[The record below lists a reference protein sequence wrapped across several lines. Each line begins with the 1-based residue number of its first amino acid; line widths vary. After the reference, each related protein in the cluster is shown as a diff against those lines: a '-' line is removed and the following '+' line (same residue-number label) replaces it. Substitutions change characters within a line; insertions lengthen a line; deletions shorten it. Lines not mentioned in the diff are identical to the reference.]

1 MSDFVHLHVH
11 TEYSLL
17 DGMIKIKE
25 LVKKTKELG
34 MRAVAMTDH
43 GNMFGAIEFY
53 QECEKNGIKPIIGS
67 EFYMTSGSRFDKEK
81 ERFHLILLAKNN
93 NGYKNLIKLS
103 SYSYTE
109 GFYYKPRIDRELLE
123 RYKDDLI
130 CLSACIGG
138 EVQAAILNKDIP
150 HAEETA
156 LYFKNL
162 FGSDSFYLE
171 MQYHRM
177 KEEEIVIKEL
187 ANISKKLKIP
197 LVATNDAH
205 YLHKSDATTHDALL
219 CIGTKKMISD
229 TNRMRFPS
237 DEFYFKSE
245 EEMLKIFKSFPSA
258 MSNTKVIADLCNVT
272 LDLPGPILPEFE
284 VPSGFTKETYLYKI
298 AEEGIYKKYK
308 NVTPEILARLK
319 METGVINDMKFPGYF
334 LIVWDFIKYARDNG
348 IWVGP
353 GRGSGAGSIVAYAL
367 GITNID
373 PLAYDLLFERFLNIE
388 RVSMPDFDIDF
399 CKERRGEVMD
409 YVNRKYGSDRVSQIV
424 TFGKMKTK
432 SVIRDVGRVMEIPLG
447 RINQIVKLIP
457 DEGKMLADKI
467 DMVPELKQIVENG
480 TEEEQK
486 LIFMAKKLENLNR
499 QTGVHACG
507 VVIGKEQVIEY
518 VPLQLVKDEKQ
529 GDTIT
534 TQFPGPQLEECGLV
548 KMDFL
553 GLITLTLMRDC
564 VELLQKQGITLD
576 IDTIPIDDKKVFD
589 LFSRGDTAA
598 IFQFE
603 SPGMQKHLKGLK
615 PNKLSDIIAMNA
627 LYRPGPLQ
635 FIETFI
641 KRKNGEEKIIYDHP
655 CLEPVLNET
664 YGIMVY
670 QEQVMKVSQV
680 MAGYSLG
687 SADILRRAMGKKKA
701 EEMQKQL
708 AIFVEGA
715 IKNGIEKSVA
725 ETVFKKMEEFANYG
739 FNKSHAAAYSYLAYQ
754 CGYLKAYYPVHFM
767 AAVLSS
773 ERGNP
778 EKISGYVKY
787 AKEQGISVLQPDVN
801 KSDVKYTVEEN
812 NIRYALNGIKGVG
825 ETASANI
832 VESRIKCGGFKH
844 FLDFLKNIDLRII
857 NRSVLEILIK
867 TGAFDSFGQKR
878 RWIFES
884 LDELI
889 KEAQLY
895 QNDQKTGQ
903 GGLFDIVMDEQS
915 THETIPGI
923 NVAEWEDN
931 LRLAYE
937 KESIGFFITGNPIDK
952 YRNFI
957 RNNCQYNSK
966 TIKEIVIPGY
976 GTKNNITIAGL
987 VDTFK
992 EFKNENGDTW
1002 AKAMIADNH
1011 GEFELIIY
1019 KIQYSQFASLLKPL
1033 QPLFIK
1039 AYCRKGHNDS
1049 VQVIADKIIDLK
1061 EVNESDISE
1070 MHIYIEG
1077 TELADIND
1085 LKLLRNDLISIAG
1098 SLKLIFHIKTE
1109 DGDEFLIRSKDC
1121 LAPNDKEVVR
1131 SFLDKYSF
1139 IYDIKML

>member
-1 MSDFVHLHVH
+1 MSNFVHLHNH

-17 DGMIKIKE
+17 DGMIKIKD
-25 LVKKTKELG
+25 LVKRTKELG
-34 MRAVAMTDH
+34 MSAVAMTDH

-53 QECEKNGIKPIIGS
+53 KECTSAGIKPIIGS

-81 ERFHLILLAKNN
+81 DRFHIVLLAKNH
-93 NGYKNLIKLS
+93 NGYKNLINLS

-109 GFYYKPRIDRELLE
+109 GYYYKPRIDRELLE
-123 RYKDDLI
+123 KYHNDLV

-138 EVQAAILNKDIP
+138 EVPSAVLEGNIAL
-150 HAEETA
+150 AEEKA
-156 LYFKNL
+156 LYFRNL
-162 FGSDSFYLE
+162 FGADSFYLE
-171 MQYHRM
+171 LQYHRM
-177 KEEEIVIKEL
+177 KEEELVIKEL
-187 ANISKKLKIP
+187 VSISKKHKIP

-205 YLHKSDATTHDALL
+205 YLYKDDAKTHDALL
-219 CIGTKKMISD
+219 CIGTKKLLSD
-229 TNRMRFPS
+229 ANRMRFPS

-245 EEMLKIFKSFPSA
+245 EEMNAIFKAFPSS
-258 MSNTKVIADLCNVT
+258 MTNTKVIADLCNIK

-284 VPSGFTKETYLYKI
+284 VPDGFTKETYLEKVAEDGLYKR
-298 AEEGIYKKYK
+298 YK
-308 NVTPEILARLK
+308 NVTPEIKARLD
-319 METGVINDMKFPGYF
+319 MELKVINDMKFPGYF

-353 GRGSGAGSIVAYAL
+353 GRGSGAGSIVAYVL

-388 RVSMPDFDIDF
+388 RISMPDFDIDF

-409 YVNRKYGSDRVSQIV
+409 YVNRKYGSDKVSQIV

-432 SVIRDVGRVMEIPLG
+432 SVIRDVGRVLEIPLA
-447 RINQIVKLIP
+447 RINQIVKMIP
-457 DEGKMLADKI
+457 DEGKTLTDKI
-467 DMVPELKQIVENG
+467 AMTPELKELVENG
-480 TEEEQK
+480 TEDEKK
-486 LIFMAKKLENLNR
+486 LIFMGKKLENLNR

-507 VVIGKEQVIEY
+507 VVIGKEKVTEY

-564 VELLQKQGITLD
+564 IELLELEGIN
-576 IDTIPIDDKKVFD
+576 INIDDIPLDDQKVFE

-603 SPGMQKHLKGLK
+603 SPGMQKHLKALK
-615 PNKLSDIIAMNA
+615 PNKITDIIAMNA

-635 FIETFI
+635 FIDTFI
-641 KRKNGEEKIIYDHP
+641 KRKNGEEEIIYDHP

-687 SADILRRAMGKKKA
+687 AADILRRAMGKKKA
-701 EEMQKQL
+701 EEMKKQL
-708 AIFVEGA
+708 EIFVEGS
-715 IKNGIEKSVA
+715 IKNGIDKQVA

-767 AAVLSS
+767 ASVLSS
-773 ERGNP
+773 ERGSP
-778 EKISGYVKY
+778 EKLSAYVKY
-787 AKEQGISVLQPDVN
+787 ARETGINVLQPDIN
-801 KSDVKYTVEEN
+801 KSYIKFTVEGSS
-812 NIRYALNGIKGVG
+812 IRYALNGIKGVG
-825 ETASANI
+825 EAASQNI
-832 VESRIKCGGFKH
+832 VETRKKNGDFKH
-844 FLDFLKNIDLRII
+844 FYDFLKNADLRII
-857 NRSVLEILIK
+857 NRSVIETLIK

-878 RWIFES
+878 QWMF
-884 LDELI
+884 DNVDDLI

-895 QNDQKTGQ
+895 QNDKRTGQ
-903 GGLFDIVMDEQS
+903 FGLFDFADGEPENEEIQ
-915 THETIPGI
+915 GI
-923 NVAEWEDN
+923 DAREWDDN
-931 LRLAYE
+931 LKLAYE
-937 KESIGFFITGNPIDK
+937 REIMGFYITGNPIDK
-952 YRNFI
+952 YKSFI
-957 RNNCQYNSK
+957 KNNCQYNSR
-966 TIKEIVIPGY
+966 TVKEIPINGY
-976 GTKNNITIAGL
+976 GMKKNVTIAGIIDD
-987 VDTFK
+987 VKT
-992 EFKNENGDTW
+992 FKNESGEVW
-1002 AKAMIADNH
+1002 AKAIITDNA

-1019 KIQYSQFASLLKPL
+1019 KNQYAQFATILKQM
-1033 QPLFIK
+1033 QPVFIT
-1039 AYCRKGHNDS
+1039 AYCRNGHNN
-1049 VQVIADKIIDLK
+1049 VIQVIAESIVDLK
-1061 EVNESDISE
+1061 EKKEADISE
-1070 MHIYIEG
+1070 MHIYIGENQL
-1077 TELADIND
+1077 TKTDE
-1085 LKLLRNDLISIAG
+1085 LKLLRDDLISIAG
-1098 SLKLIFHIKTE
+1098 SLKLIFHIRKE
-1109 DGDEFLIRSKDC
+1109 DGDEFIVRSKDC
-1121 LAPNDKEVVR
+1121 LAPNDSEVVR